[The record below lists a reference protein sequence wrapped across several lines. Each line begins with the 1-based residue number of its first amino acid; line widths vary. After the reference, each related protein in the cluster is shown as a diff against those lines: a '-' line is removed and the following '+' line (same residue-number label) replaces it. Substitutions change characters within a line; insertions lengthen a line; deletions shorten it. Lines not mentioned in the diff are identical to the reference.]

1 MVPSGSKE
9 IEKTRGRPEM
19 PPVLGYSKSPLFL
32 TVFGVPVLKAYLST
46 GNVVVSPIRCVDAVH
61 PEAKTRT
68 IHTDAGRIK
77 VPADCGI
84 L

>member
-1 MVPSGSKE
+1 
-9 IEKTRGRPEM
+9 M

-46 GNVVVSPIRCVDAVH
+46 GDVVVSPIWCVDDVLAN
-61 PEAKTRT
+61 ARTRT
-68 IHTDAGRIK
+68 IHTEAGRIK

-84 L
+84 V